1 MEQVLPFLIFISAG
15 LLLSEL
21 FRRFHV
27 PYVVALI
34 LAGMLIGPY
43 GFNIISLNET
53 FEFFASVGL
62 IFLMFMAGLE
72 IKLSGLRSH
81 QKDITRIAAINGAL
95 PFLTGFL
102 LTHLFGYDFIS
113 SFLIGIIFM
122 SSSVAVIIP
131 SMQAKNLLSTKIGKT
146 IIGATIIEDL
156 VGLLILSLILHH
168 LTPITSVPL
177 PFFLF
182 TIVGAIVSMKLAIP
196 KLKQIIFAK
205 KENTVVFEQELTFAF
220 VSLLAVVTFFESLG
234 LHSIVA
240 GFLTGLVMSDS
251 ITHLRLKRKLHAISY
266 GLFIPAFFII
276 IGMQTNISLLYTT
289 PNALPLTLSILVCA
303 LIIKFIT
310 GYIGA
315 IKCGF
320 SKNEAGIFGSATMPL
335 LGTALAVVYIG
346 NDLHL
351 IDSALSVSIIF
362 LGIVTTV
369 AGPLIIPWYT
379 ARLKEN

>member
-34 LAGMLIGPY
+34 LAGMLIGPF
-43 GFNIISLNET
+43 GFNIISLNDT

-81 QKDITRIAAINGAL
+81 QRNITKLAVLNGVL
-95 PFLTGFL
+95 PFILGFVI
-102 LTHLFGYDFIS
+102 TQFFGYDLTS
-113 SFLIGIIFM
+113 SLLIGIIFM

-131 SMQAKNLLSTKIGKT
+131 SMQAKGLLSTNAGKT
-146 IIGATIIEDL
+146 VIGATILEDL
-156 VGLLILSLILHH
+156 FGLILLSLILHQIS
-168 LTPITSVPL
+168 PITSVPI

-182 TIVGAIVSMKLAIP
+182 TVVGAIVSMKLAIP
-196 KLKQIIFAK
+196 KLKEIIFAK
-205 KENTVVFEQELTFAF
+205 GENTVVFEQELSFAF

-276 IGMQTNISLLYTT
+276 IGMQTNIRLLYKT
-289 PNALPLTLSILVCA
+289 PEVLPLTIVMISGALLV
-303 LIIKFIT
+303 KFIT
-310 GYIGA
+310 GYLGA
-315 IKCGF
+315 LNCGF
-320 SKNEAGIFGSATMPL
+320 SKNEAGLFGSASMPL

-346 NDLHL
+346 KDLDL
-351 IDSALSVSIIF
+351 LDPALLVSIIF

-369 AGPLIIPWYT
+369 SGPLLIPWY
-379 ARLKEN
+379 AKGLKK